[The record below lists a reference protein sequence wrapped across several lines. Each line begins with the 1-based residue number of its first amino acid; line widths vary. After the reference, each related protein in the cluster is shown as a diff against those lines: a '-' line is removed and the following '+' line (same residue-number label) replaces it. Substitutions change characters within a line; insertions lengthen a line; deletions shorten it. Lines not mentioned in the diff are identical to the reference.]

1 MHPACQLVA
10 ARGSDGVDR
19 RKLQAAAN
27 VSALC
32 YWGTCQDTP
41 SQVDRSFLMKTQIES
56 TPLMQRFTCGYE
68 GNVCRLFHKETLC
81 MPLSSRVCLLYLQY
95 LQE

>member
-41 SQVDRSFLMKTQIES
+41 SQVERSFLMKTQIES
-56 TPLMQRFTCGYE
+56 STSVKTA
-68 GNVCRLFHKETLC
+68 
-81 MPLSSRVCLLYLQY
+81 LLPVNNLVFSIPPFI
-95 LQE
+95 